1 MPRPLVIGNGEMLV
15 TFDADLNMRDLYYPY
30 VGQWNHIG
38 GHKGRTGIWVGG
50 QYAWLDDPAW
60 EKSLGYRHD
69 TLVTHVV
76 ARHATLGLEL
86 EISDAVHYRDPL
98 YLRRLV
104 VRNLADTGREVRL
117 FFAQD
122 FSLQET
128 EVGDTALYDPDLGV
142 LFHYKRDT
150 YLLCSGMAGEGGL
163 HQYACGKK
171 RFQGAEGTW
180 RDAEDGVLGGNP
192 IAQGSVDS
200 VVGLTLLVPPNA
212 TATAWFWI
220 IAGPNF
226 GEVSRL
232 EQYVRQRTPAHL
244 LGQIDG
250 YWRQWLSRT
259 RVDPDLVTHRVADLY
274 RRSLLVVRTQVDR
287 RGAFVAA
294 NDTDIM
300 DFNLDHYSYCWPR
313 DGALVAQALIG
324 AGFADLAVPF
334 FQFCAQA
341 VTEQGY
347 LLQKYNPDGSA
358 GSSWHAR
365 FQAGR
370 RQLPIQE
377 DETALVLI
385 ALWDYYEKTGDIEL
399 VTALKKTLIE
409 RTAHFLAAYVHP
421 HLDLPQE
428 SFDLWEERRG
438 IFAWTTGAVVGALR
452 CAAKLERLFSDEKRA
467 QNFDAAAD
475 RIARGASQ
483 HLYDPELRRF
493 VRGIYVGADGHI
505 TRDPVVDSSL
515 YGLAAWGCIPL
526 HDPRLAATMEAMERD
541 LWVNTPVG
549 GLARYQGDY
558 YHRVS
563 DDIKRVPGNPWF
575 VTTLWLAEWYIDV
588 ATCAAD
594 LGRAAELLEW
604 AAGQALFSGVLP
616 EQLDPFNG
624 APLSVAPL
632 TWSHAAFIR
641 VVDRLQAALQRL
653 ERGERA
659 ELLTWAS
666 LGELP

>member
-1 MPRPLVIGNGEMLV
+1 MPRPLVIGNGQMLV
-15 TFDADLNMRDLYYPY
+15 TFDDAMNMRDLYYPY

-38 GHKGRTGIWVGG
+38 GHKGRIGVWVGG
-50 QYAWLDDPAW
+50 QFAWLDDPAW
-60 EKSLGYRHD
+60 ERSLGYRPD
-69 TLVTHVV
+69 TLVTQVL
-76 ARHATLGLEL
+76 ARHAGLGLEL

-98 YLRRLV
+98 FLRRVL
-104 VRNLADTGREVRL
+104 VRNLADAGREVRL
-117 FFAQD
+117 FFSQD

-142 LFHYKRDT
+142 LFHYKRDS
-150 YLLCSGMAGEGGL
+150 YLLCSGMAGEGSI

-171 RFQGAEGTW
+171 RFQGAQGTW

-200 VVGLTLLVPPNA
+200 VIGLTLLVPPNA
-212 TATAWFWI
+212 AATAWYWI
-220 IAGPNF
+220 VAGANF

-244 LGQIDG
+244 LSQIDG
-250 YWRQWLSRT
+250 YWRQWLNRA
-259 RVDPDLVTHRVADLY
+259 RVDPDLVTQRVADLY
-274 RRSLLVVRTQVDR
+274 HRSLLVVRTQVDR

-324 AGFADLAVPF
+324 AGFSELTVPF
-334 FQFCAQA
+334 FYFCARA
-341 VTEQGY
+341 LTEQGY

-385 ALWDYYEKTGDIEL
+385 ALRDYYTKTGDIEL

-409 RTAHFLAAYVHP
+409 RSANFLASYVHP

-438 IFAWTTGAVVGALR
+438 IFAWSTGAVVGALR
-452 CAAKLERLFSDEKRA
+452 AAAELMRLFSDDRKA
-467 QNFDAAAD
+467 QSYDAAAE
-475 RIARGASQ
+475 RLARGASY
-483 HLYDPELRRF
+483 HLYDPELGRF
-493 VRGIYVGADGHI
+493 VRGIYVGADGQV
-505 TRDPVVDSSL
+505 TRDPVVDASL
-515 YGLAAWGCIPL
+515 YGLAAWGCIPNS
-526 HDPRLAATMEAMERD
+526 DPRLVATMEAVERE
-541 LWVNTPVG
+541 LWVKTPIG
-549 GLARYQGDY
+549 GLARYQADY
-558 YHRVS
+558 YHRVTENV
-563 DDIKRVPGNPWF
+563 KQVPGNPWF
-575 VTTLWLAEWYIDV
+575 VTTLWQAEWYIDI
-588 ATCAAD
+588 AQCAAD

-604 AAGQALFSGVLP
+604 AAGQALPSGILP
-616 EQLDPFNG
+616 EQLDPFSG

-641 VVDRLQAALQRL
+641 VVDRLQTALQRL

-666 LGELP
+666 LGEMP